1 MGQRWTLCSQPP
13 SPQGRKAPKYLG
25 CQPTKVRSES
35 GSRSSPC
42 EAPDTVCG
50 AGAWAG
56 PGVAARKEQSHV
68 PCPTP
73 ARRLETVTGPLL
85 PLPSQGLSRGS
96 VRVEC
101 DPALPAVT
109 VHSIVAIIRTTIWPA
124 SLNGL
129 SVPYRC
135 VVLGFKACK
144 VFFFFFL
151 FTFSLVPHPNPVLGD
166 PRGPAMNRHPSLTAE
181 PGVEPRKNSRF
192 LKRKYYG
199 N

>member
-1 MGQRWTLCSQPP
+1 MRGPRHRVWGGGLGGAWGGCTQGAVPRPMSHPGPP
-13 SPQGRKAPKYLG
+13 SGDGDGTP
-25 CQPTKVRSES
+25 
-35 GSRSSPC
+35 SSP
-42 EAPDTVCG
+42 A
-50 AGAWAG
+50 
-56 PGVAARKEQSHV
+56 
-68 PCPTP
+68 
-73 ARRLETVTGPLL
+73 
-85 PLPSQGLSRGS
+85 QGLSRGS

-181 PGVEPRKNSRF
+181 PGVEPRSLGSKSSSLFFFLRGKKNYRRRRRSCQTF
-192 LKRKYYG
+192 
-199 N
+199 